1 MINNKSD
8 TVLRFYLLTTT
19 LKNKI
24 RQGSIYWNVTAK
36 RRESIAEHVYD
47 ACMLAIAIDS
57 EYDLNI
63 DIKKVVEML
72 AIHELE

>member
-8 TVLRFYLLTTT
+8 TILRFYLLATT

-36 RRESIAEHVYD
+36 RRES
-47 ACMLAIAIDS
+47 
-57 EYDLNI
+57 
-63 DIKKVVEML
+63 K
-72 AIHELE
+72 

>member
-8 TVLRFYLLTTT
+8 TILRFYLLATT

-47 ACMLAIAIDS
+47 TCILAIAIDS
-57 EYDLNI
+57 EYKLDI
-63 DIKKVVEML
+63 DIKKVV
-72 AIHELE
+72 INKF